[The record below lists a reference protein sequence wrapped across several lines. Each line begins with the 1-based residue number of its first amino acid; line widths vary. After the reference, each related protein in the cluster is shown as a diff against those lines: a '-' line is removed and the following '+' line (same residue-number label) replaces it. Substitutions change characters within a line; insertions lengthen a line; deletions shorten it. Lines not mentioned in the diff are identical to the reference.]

1 MLSLNKARRSRELS
15 GIAKGREKT
24 RCAQAGLCKAEGSGF
39 ASTADSSGSIERALR
54 EDAIGVEAAS
64 PDGSPARL
72 ERLAVLRT
80 AIAEGRYRVS
90 AAELAQKL
98 MDHMLAL
105 QPEKIG
111 SGQVGPAKIRPGKK
125 QPVQDR
131 SVQDR
136 SAQDQ
141 KAQEQPAQ
149 DFPAKKR
156 PAKN

>member
-1 MLSLNKARRSRELS
+1 LS

-24 RCAQAGLCKAEGSGF
+24 RRAQAGLCKAEGSGF
-39 ASTADSSGSIERALR
+39 ASTADSSGSIERAVR

-125 QPVQDR
+125 QPVQD
-131 SVQDR
+131 
-136 SAQDQ
+136 Q